1 MTPHPD
7 PLNASGERELGA
19 ARALAPR
26 QWGEGGAQRRVRG
39 VYNPAP
45 MPFASVEEAAELY
58 RRGEFVIIVDDED
71 RENEGDLCIAAEK
84 ISPEAINFMAKHG
97 RGLICLALTE
107 ERCRDL
113 DLPLM
118 VENNTSPYGTAFTVS
133 IEARGRVTTG
143 ISARDR
149 CETVRVAIDPKSR
162 PQDLLRPGHVFPL
175 RARKG
180 GVLKRAGQTEA
191 SVDLASIA
199 GMSPAAVICEIM
211 NEDGTMA
218 RLPDLREFCTRHG
231 LHIITVAD
239 IIHYRMQHEK
249 HVRCLASPR
258 LPTPYGDFRVHAYK
272 SDITG
277 EEHVAL
283 VMGEINEDEPV
294 LVRVHSSCLTG
305 DVFLSKRCDCGDQLD
320 RALELIAEEKKGV
333 VLYLLQEG
341 RGIGLINKL
350 KAYELQDEGH
360 DTIEAN
366 AKLGF
371 APDIRD
377 YGTGSQILRDLG
389 VRKIR
394 LMTNNPAKY
403 VAIEGFGLEIVE
415 RVPLE
420 IAPTKAT
427 QKYLEAKK
435 KKLGHIL
442 ELV

>member
-1 MTPHPD
+1 
-7 PLNASGERELGA
+7 
-19 ARALAPR
+19 
-26 QWGEGGAQRRVRG
+26 
-39 VYNPAP
+39 
-45 MPFASVEEAAELY
+45 MPFATIEEAAELY
-58 RRGEFVIIVDDED
+58 RNGKFVIIVDDED

-84 ISPEAINFMAKHG
+84 VTPESINFMARYG

-143 ISARDR
+143 ISAFDR
-149 CETVRVAIDPKSR
+149 SETVRVAIDPKSR
-162 PQDLLRPGHVFPL
+162 PADLVRPGHVFPL
-175 RARKG
+175 RAKKG

-191 SVDLASIA
+191 SVDLAAIA
-199 GMSPAAVICEIM
+199 GMNPAAVICEIM

-218 RLPDLREFCTRHG
+218 RMPDLRIFAREHG
-231 LHIITVAD
+231 LKIITVAEL
-239 IIHYRMQHEK
+239 IKYRMHNEK
-249 HVRCLASPR
+249 HVRCLASPV
-258 LPTPYGDFRVHAYK
+258 LPTEYGDFRVHAYK

-277 EEHVAL
+277 EEHIAL
-283 VMGEINEDEPV
+283 VMGEIAESDEV

-305 DVFLSKRCDCGDQLD
+305 DVFHSSRCDCGDQLD
-320 RALELIAEEKKGV
+320 RAFALVAKEGKGV
-333 VLYLLQEG
+333 ILYLLQEG

-350 KAYELQDEGH
+350 KAYELQDQGA

-394 LMTNNPAKY
+394 LLTNNPAKY
-403 VAIEGFGLEIVE
+403 VAIEGFGLEIIE

-420 IAPTKAT
+420 IAPSQTT
-427 QKYLEAKK
+427 RKYLEAKK

>member
-1 MTPHPD
+1 
-7 PLNASGERELGA
+7 
-19 ARALAPR
+19 
-26 QWGEGGAQRRVRG
+26 
-39 VYNPAP
+39 
-45 MPFASVEEAAELY
+45 MPFATIEEAAELY

-71 RENEGDLCIAAEK
+71 RENEGDLCLAAEK
-84 ISPEAINFMAKHG
+84 VTPEAINFMARFG

-118 VENNTSPYGTAFTVS
+118 VENNTSNYGTAFTVS

-149 CETVRVAIDPKSR
+149 SETIRVAIDPKTK
-162 PQDLLRPGHVFPL
+162 PADLLRPGHIFPL
-175 RARKG
+175 RAKKG

-199 GMSPAAVICEIM
+199 GMGPAAVICEIM

-218 RLPDLREFCTRHG
+218 RLADLREFAIQHG
-231 LHIITVAD
+231 LKIISVAD
-239 IIHYRMQHEK
+239 IIKYRMQNEK
-249 HVRCLASPR
+249 HVHCLASPR
-258 LPTPYGDFRVHAYK
+258 LPTEHGEFRVYAYE

-277 EEHVAL
+277 EQHVAM
-283 VMGEINEDEPV
+283 VMGDITETDEV

-305 DVFLSKRCDCGDQLD
+305 DVFQSVRCDCGDQLE
-320 RALELIAEEKKGV
+320 AAFTLIAQEKKGV
-333 VLYLLQEG
+333 ILYLLQEG
-341 RGIGLINKL
+341 RGIGLFNKL
-350 KAYELQDEGH
+350 KAYELQDEGA
-360 DTIEAN
+360 DTVDAN
-366 AKLGF
+366 TSLGF
-371 APDIRD
+371 AADIRE
-377 YGTGSQILRDLG
+377 YGTGSQILSDLG
-389 VRKIR
+389 IRKIR
-394 LMTNNPAKY
+394 LLTNNPAKY

-420 IAPTKAT
+420 IAPSNDTR
-427 QKYLEAKK
+427 KYLEAKK

>member
-1 MTPHPD
+1 MT
-7 PLNASGERELGA
+7 
-19 ARALAPR
+19 
-26 QWGEGGAQRRVRG
+26 
-39 VYNPAP
+39 
-45 MPFASVEEAAELY
+45 FATIEEAAELY

-84 ISPEAINFMAKHG
+84 ISPEAVNFMARFG

-107 ERCRDL
+107 ERCDEL

-118 VENNTSPYGTAFTVS
+118 VADNTSNYGTAFTVS

-149 CETVRVAIDPKSR
+149 SETIRTAIDPRTR
-162 PQDLLRPGHVFPL
+162 PSDLLRPGHVFPL

-191 SVDLASIA
+191 SVDLAMIA
-199 GMSPAAVICEIM
+199 GLYPAAVICEIM

-218 RLPDLREFCTRHG
+218 RLPDLQSFARHHG
-231 LHIITVAD
+231 LKIISVAD
-239 IIHYRMQHEK
+239 IIKYRMQHER
-249 HVRCLASPR
+249 HVRVIASPT
-258 LPTPYGDFRVHAYK
+258 LPTPYGEFRIYAYR

-277 EEHVAL
+277 EEHVAM
-283 VMGEINEDEPV
+283 VMGEIGEEDEV

-305 DVFLSKRCDCGDQLD
+305 DIFQSERCDCGDQLH
-320 RALELIAEEKKGV
+320 RALEVIAQEKKGV
-333 VLYLLQEG
+333 LLYLLQEG
-341 RGIGLINKL
+341 RGIGLFNKL
-350 KAYELQDEGH
+350 RAYELQEQGH

-366 AKLGF
+366 EKLGF

-403 VAIEGFGLEIVE
+403 VAIEGYGLKIVE
-415 RVPLE
+415 RMPLE
-420 IAPTKAT
+420 IAPSSRSRA
-427 QKYLEAKK
+427 YLETKK

>member
-1 MTPHPD
+1 
-7 PLNASGERELGA
+7 
-19 ARALAPR
+19 
-26 QWGEGGAQRRVRG
+26 
-39 VYNPAP
+39 
-45 MPFASVEEAAELY
+45 MPFATVQEAADLY
-58 RRGEFVIIVDDED
+58 RRGSFVIIVDDED
-71 RENEGDLCIAAEK
+71 RENEGDLCIAAEAVT
-84 ISPEAINFMAKHG
+84 PETINFMAKWG

-107 ERCRDL
+107 ERCREL

-118 VENNTSPYGTAFTVS
+118 VENNTAPYGTAFTVS

-149 CETVRVAIDPKSR
+149 SETVRVAIDPKTR
-162 PQDLLRPGHVFPL
+162 PADLLRPGHVFPL
-175 RARKG
+175 RAKKG

-199 GMSPAAVICEIM
+199 GMMPAAVICEIM

-218 RLPDLREFCTRHG
+218 RLPDLREFAVKHG
-231 LHIITVAD
+231 LKITSVAD
-239 IIHYRMQHEK
+239 IIKYRMNHER
-249 HVRCLASPR
+249 HVHRVASPR
-258 LPTPYGDFRVHAYK
+258 LPTPYGEFRVHAFVN
-272 SDITG
+272 DITG
-277 EEHVAL
+277 EEHVAM
-283 VMGEINEDEPV
+283 VMGEITEDDAV

-305 DVFLSKRCDCGDQLD
+305 DVFRSNRCDCGDQLS
-320 RALELIAEEKKGV
+320 RAFELIAAEKKGV

-350 KAYELQDEGH
+350 KAYELQEQGH

-377 YGTGSQILRDLG
+377 YGTGSQILRELG

-420 IAPTKAT
+420 IAPSTET
-427 QKYLEAKK
+427 RKYLEAKK

-442 ELV
+442 DLV

>member
-1 MTPHPD
+1 MT
-7 PLNASGERELGA
+7 S
-19 ARALAPR
+19 
-26 QWGEGGAQRRVRG
+26 
-39 VYNPAP
+39 
-45 MPFASVEEAAELY
+45 FATIAEAAELY
-58 RRGEFVIIVDDED
+58 RKGEMVIIVDDED
-71 RENEGDLCIAAEK
+71 RENEGDLCIAADK
-84 ISPEAINFMAKHG
+84 ITPEAINFMARYG
-97 RGLICLALTE
+97 RGLVCLALTE
-107 ERCRDL
+107 ERCREL

-118 VENNTSPYGTAFTVS
+118 VEKNTSNYGTAFTVS

-143 ISARDR
+143 ISAKDR
-149 CETVRVAIDPKSR
+149 SETVRVAIDPKTR
-162 PQDLLRPGHVFPL
+162 PADLLRPGHIFPL
-175 RARKG
+175 RAKKG

-191 SVDLASIA
+191 SVDLAMIA
-199 GMSPAAVICEIM
+199 DMTPAAVICEIM

-218 RLPDLREFCTRHG
+218 RLPDLRTFAVQHG
-231 LHIITVAD
+231 LKIISVAD
-239 IIHYRMQHEK
+239 IIKYRMQTEK
-249 HVRCLASPR
+249 HVTCLASPL
-258 LPTPYGDFRVHAYK
+258 LPTEYGNFRAYAYK
-272 SDITG
+272 SDING

-283 VMGEINEDEPV
+283 VMGDIAETDDV

-305 DVFLSKRCDCGDQLD
+305 DVFHSSRCDCGDQLD
-320 RALELIAEEKKGV
+320 RAFELIAAEKKGV
-333 VLYLLQEG
+333 ILYLLQEG

-350 KAYELQDEGH
+350 KAYELQDQGD

-394 LMTNNPAKY
+394 LLTNNPAKY

-420 IAPTKAT
+420 IAPSSTT
-427 QKYLEAKK
+427 QKYLETKK

>member
-1 MTPHPD
+1 M
-7 PLNASGERELGA
+7 PLAT
-19 ARALAPR
+19 
-26 QWGEGGAQRRVRG
+26 
-39 VYNPAP
+39 
-45 MPFASVEEAAELY
+45 VEEAAELY

-84 ISPEAINFMAKHG
+84 ITPEAINFMARFG

-107 ERCRDL
+107 QRCDEL

-118 VENNTSPYGTAFTVS
+118 VEHNTSSYGTAFTVS
-133 IEARGRVTTG
+133 IEARGKVTTG
-143 ISARDR
+143 ISAADR
-149 CETVRVAIDPKSR
+149 AETVRAAIDPRTR
-162 PQDLLRPGHVFPL
+162 PYDLARPGHIFPL

-191 SVDLASIA
+191 SVDLALIA
-199 GMSPAAVICEIM
+199 RMTPSSVICEIM

-218 RLPDLREFCTRHG
+218 RLNDLRDFALKHG
-231 LHIITVAD
+231 LKIISVAD
-239 IIHYRMQHEK
+239 IIQYRMHTEK
-249 HVRCLASPR
+249 HVHCLASPV
-258 LPTPYGDFRVHAYK
+258 LPTQHGDFRVYAYK
-272 SDITG
+272 SDING

-283 VMGEINEDEPV
+283 VMGEIAPEDDV

-305 DVFLSKRCDCGDQLD
+305 DVFGSSRCDCGDQL
-320 RALELIAEEKKGV
+320 ELAFETIAREGKGV

-350 KAYELQDEGH
+350 KAYELQDQGH

-366 AKLGF
+366 LKLGF
-371 APDIRD
+371 PADIRD

-403 VAIEGFGLEIVE
+403 VAIEGFGLQIVE

-420 IAPTKAT
+420 IAPS
-427 QKYLEAKK
+427 QSSRRYLEAKK

>member
-1 MTPHPD
+1 
-7 PLNASGERELGA
+7 
-19 ARALAPR
+19 
-26 QWGEGGAQRRVRG
+26 
-39 VYNPAP
+39 
-45 MPFASVEEAAELY
+45 MPFATVEEAAELY
-58 RRGEFVIIVDDED
+58 RRGELVIIVDDED

-84 ISPEAINFMAKHG
+84 ITPETVNFMARYG

-107 ERCRDL
+107 ERCKEL

-149 CETVRVAIDPKSR
+149 SETVRAAIDPKTR
-162 PQDLLRPGHVFPL
+162 PADLTRPGHVFPL
-175 RARKG
+175 RAKKG

-191 SVDLASIA
+191 SVDLAQIA
-199 GMSPAAVICEIM
+199 GMTPASVICEIM

-218 RLPDLREFCTRHG
+218 RLGDLREFAIQHG
-231 LHIITVAD
+231 LKIISVAD
-239 IIHYRMQHEK
+239 IIKYRMQNER
-249 HVRCLASPR
+249 HVHCLASPL
-258 LPTPYGDFRVHAYK
+258 LPTEYGDFRAFAYK

-283 VMGEINEDEPV
+283 VMGEIHEDDEV

-305 DVFLSKRCDCGDQLD
+305 DVFHSSRCDCGDQLD
-320 RALELIAEEKKGV
+320 RAFERIAKEGKGV

-341 RGIGLINKL
+341 RGIGLVNKL
-350 KAYELQDEGH
+350 KAYELQDGGD

-394 LMTNNPAKY
+394 LMTNNPAKF

-420 IAPTKAT
+420 IAPSVTT
-427 QKYLEAKK
+427 RKYLEAKK

>member
-1 MTPHPD
+1 
-7 PLNASGERELGA
+7 
-19 ARALAPR
+19 
-26 QWGEGGAQRRVRG
+26 
-39 VYNPAP
+39 
-45 MPFASVEEAAELY
+45 MPFTTVQEAAELY
-58 RRGEFVIIVDDED
+58 RRGELVIIVDDED
-71 RENEGDLCIAAEK
+71 RENEGDLCIAAERVTAE
-84 ISPEAINFMAKHG
+84 SINFMARFG

-107 ERCRDL
+107 ERCAEL
-113 DLPLM
+113 ELPLM
-118 VENNTSPYGTAFTVS
+118 VENNTTNFGTAFTVS

-143 ISARDR
+143 ISAADR
-149 CETVRVAIDPKSR
+149 AETVRVAIDSKTR
-162 PQDLLRPGHVFPL
+162 PYDLARPGHVFPL

-191 SVDLASIA
+191 SIDLATIA
-199 GMSPAAVICEIM
+199 GVMPAAVICEIM

-218 RLPDLREFCTRHG
+218 RLPDLKEFAVRHG
-231 LHIITVAD
+231 LKIISVAD
-239 IIHYRMQHEK
+239 IIKYRMQTEK
-249 HVRCLASPR
+249 HVHCLAAPV
-258 LPTPYGDFRVHAYK
+258 LPTEHGEFRVHAYK

-283 VMGEINEDEPV
+283 VKGEIQESDEV

-305 DVFLSKRCDCGDQLD
+305 DVFHSSRCDCGDQLD
-320 RALELIAEEKKGV
+320 RAFELIAHEGKGV
-333 VLYLLQEG
+333 ILYLLQEG

-350 KAYELQDEGH
+350 RAYELQDQGD

-394 LMTNNPAKY
+394 LLTNNPAKF
-403 VAIEGFGLEIVE
+403 VAIEGFGLEIIE

-420 IAPTKAT
+420 IAPSTTT
-427 QKYLEAKK
+427 QKYLETKK
-435 KKLGHIL
+435 RKLGHIL

>member
-1 MTPHPD
+1 
-7 PLNASGERELGA
+7 
-19 ARALAPR
+19 
-26 QWGEGGAQRRVRG
+26 
-39 VYNPAP
+39 
-45 MPFASVEEAAELY
+45 MPFATVQEAAELY
-58 RRGEFVIIVDDED
+58 RRGELVIIVDDED

-84 ISPEAINFMAKHG
+84 VSPASINFMARFG

-107 ERCRDL
+107 ERCKEL
-113 DLPLM
+113 ELPLM
-118 VENNTSPYGTAFTVS
+118 VEQNTAPYGTAFTVS

-143 ISARDR
+143 ISAHDR
-149 CETVRVAIDPKSR
+149 SETVRVAIDPKTR
-162 PQDLLRPGHVFPL
+162 PADLLRPGHVFPL
-175 RARKG
+175 RAKKG

-191 SVDLASIA
+191 SVDLATIA
-199 GMSPAAVICEIM
+199 GMTPAAVICEIM

-218 RLPDLREFCTRHG
+218 RLADLREFAVKHS
-231 LHIITVAD
+231 LKIISVAD
-239 IIHYRMQHEK
+239 IIKYRMNTEK
-249 HVRCLASPR
+249 HVSCLASPL
-258 LPTPYGDFRVHAYK
+258 LPTDHGDFRVFAYK

-283 VMGEINEDEPV
+283 VMGEIKEGDEI

-305 DVFLSKRCDCGDQLD
+305 DVFHSSRCDCGDQLE
-320 RALELIAEEKKGV
+320 RAFELIAAEKKGV
-333 VLYLLQEG
+333 ILYLLQEG

-350 KAYELQDEGH
+350 KAYELQDQGH

-420 IAPTKAT
+420 IAPSSTT
-427 QKYLEAKK
+427 RKYLEAKK
-435 KKLGHIL
+435 TKLGHIL

>member
-1 MTPHPD
+1 
-7 PLNASGERELGA
+7 
-19 ARALAPR
+19 
-26 QWGEGGAQRRVRG
+26 
-39 VYNPAP
+39 
-45 MPFASVEEAAELY
+45 MPFVSVEEAVELY

-71 RENEGDLCIAAEK
+71 RENEGDLCLAADAVT
-84 ISPEAINFMAKHG
+84 PQAINFMARYG

-107 ERCRDL
+107 DRCREL
-113 DLPLM
+113 ELPLM
-118 VENNTSPYGTAFTVS
+118 VENNTTPYGTAFTVS

-143 ISARDR
+143 ISAHDR

-162 PQDLLRPGHVFPL
+162 PHDLLRPGHVFPL

-191 SVDLASIA
+191 SVDLAGIA
-199 GMSPAAVICEIM
+199 GMTPAAVICEIM

-218 RLPDLREFCTRHG
+218 RLPDLREFAVHHG
-231 LHIITVAD
+231 LKIISVAD
-239 IIHYRMQHEK
+239 IINYRMQTEK
-249 HVRCLASPR
+249 HVHCLAAPVM
-258 LPTPYGDFRVHAYK
+258 PTEYGDFRVHAYR

-283 VMGEINEDEPV
+283 VKGEIHEEDEV

-305 DVFLSKRCDCGDQLD
+305 DVFHSSRCDCGEQLD
-320 RALELIAEEKKGV
+320 RAFDLISKEGKGV
-333 VLYLLQEG
+333 ILYLLQEG

-350 KAYELQDEGH
+350 KAYELQDGGD

-371 APDIRD
+371 APDIRE

-403 VAIEGFGLEIVE
+403 VAIEGFGLKIVE

-420 IAPTKAT
+420 IAPSLTT
-427 QKYLEAKK
+427 RKYLEAKK

>member
-1 MTPHPD
+1 
-7 PLNASGERELGA
+7 
-19 ARALAPR
+19 
-26 QWGEGGAQRRVRG
+26 
-39 VYNPAP
+39 
-45 MPFASVEEAAELY
+45 MPFATVDEAAELY

-71 RENEGDLCIAAEK
+71 RENEGDLCIAAET
-84 ISPEAINFMAKHG
+84 ITPQAINFMARFG
-97 RGLICLALTE
+97 RGLVCLALTE
-107 ERCRDL
+107 ERCNEL

-118 VENNTSPYGTAFTVS
+118 VEHNTSNYGTAFTVS

-143 ISARDR
+143 ISAYDR

-162 PQDLLRPGHVFPL
+162 PADLLRPGHIFPL
-175 RARKG
+175 RAKKG

-191 SVDLASIA
+191 SVDLAAIS
-199 GMSPAAVICEIM
+199 GMMPAAVICEIM

-218 RLPDLREFCTRHG
+218 RLPDLREFAIKHG
-231 LHIITVAD
+231 LKIISVAD
-239 IIHYRMQHEK
+239 LINYRMQHEK
-249 HVRCLASPR
+249 HVRCLAAPR
-258 LPTPYGDFRVHAYK
+258 LPTPYGDFRAHAYK

-283 VMGEINEDEPV
+283 VMGEVGEDDEV

-305 DVFLSKRCDCGDQLD
+305 DVFNSVRCDCGDQLE
-320 RALELIAEEKKGV
+320 RAFELIAKEGKGV

-341 RGIGLINKL
+341 RGIGLLNKL
-350 KAYELQDEGH
+350 KAYELQDQGS

-366 AKLGF
+366 EKLGF
-371 APDIRD
+371 KADIRD

-403 VAIEGFGLEIVE
+403 VAIEGFGLTIVE

-420 IAPTKAT
+420 IAPSKDTR
-427 QKYLEAKK
+427 KYLEAKK

>member
-1 MTPHPD
+1 
-7 PLNASGERELGA
+7 
-19 ARALAPR
+19 
-26 QWGEGGAQRRVRG
+26 
-39 VYNPAP
+39 
-45 MPFASVEEAAELY
+45 MPFTTVQEAAELY

-71 RENEGDLCIAAEK
+71 RENEGDLCIAAERVTA
-84 ISPEAINFMAKHG
+84 ETINFMAKFG

-107 ERCRDL
+107 ERCAEL

-118 VENNTSPYGTAFTVS
+118 VENNTTNFGTAFTVS

-143 ISARDR
+143 ISAADR
-149 CETVRVAIDPKSR
+149 AETVRVAIDAKTR
-162 PQDLLRPGHVFPL
+162 PYDLARPGHVFPL

-191 SVDLASIA
+191 SVDLAVIS
-199 GMSPAAVICEIM
+199 GVMPAAVICEIM

-218 RLPDLREFCTRHG
+218 RLPDLKEFAIHHG
-231 LHIITVAD
+231 LKIISVAD
-239 IIHYRMQHEK
+239 IIKYRMQTEK
-249 HVRCLASPR
+249 HVHCLAAPV
-258 LPTPYGDFRVHAYK
+258 LPTEHGEFRVHAYK

-283 VMGEINEDEPV
+283 VKGEIHENDDV

-305 DVFLSKRCDCGDQLD
+305 DVFHSSRCDCGDQLD
-320 RALELIAEEKKGV
+320 RAFELIAHEGKGV
-333 VLYLLQEG
+333 ILYLLQEG

-350 KAYELQDEGH
+350 RAYELQDQGD

-394 LMTNNPAKY
+394 LMTNNPAKF

-420 IAPTKAT
+420 IAPSTTT
-427 QKYLEAKK
+427 QKYLETKK

>member
-1 MTPHPD
+1 
-7 PLNASGERELGA
+7 
-19 ARALAPR
+19 
-26 QWGEGGAQRRVRG
+26 
-39 VYNPAP
+39 
-45 MPFASVEEAAELY
+45 MPFATVQEAADLY
-58 RRGEFVIIVDDED
+58 RRGAFVIVVDDED
-71 RENEGDLCIAAEK
+71 RENEGDLCIAAEAVT
-84 ISPEAINFMAKHG
+84 PETINFMARWG

-107 ERCRDL
+107 ERCREL

-118 VENNTSPYGTAFTVS
+118 VENNTSNYGTAFTVS

-149 CETVRVAIDPKSR
+149 SETVRVAIDPKTR
-162 PQDLLRPGHVFPL
+162 PADLLRPGHVFPL
-175 RARKG
+175 RAKKG

-191 SVDLASIA
+191 SVDLATIA
-199 GMSPAAVICEIM
+199 GMMPAAVICEIM

-218 RLPDLREFCTRHG
+218 RLPDLREFAIKHG
-231 LHIITVAD
+231 LKITSVAD
-239 IIHYRMQHEK
+239 IIKYRMNHER
-249 HVRCLASPR
+249 HVHRVASPR
-258 LPTPYGDFRVHAYK
+258 LPTPYGEFRVHAFVN
-272 SDITG
+272 DITG
-277 EEHVAL
+277 EEHIAL
-283 VMGEINEDEPV
+283 VMGEIAEDDDV

-305 DVFLSKRCDCGDQLD
+305 DVFQSNRCDCGDQLS
-320 RALELIAEEKKGV
+320 RAFELIAAEKKGV

-350 KAYELQDEGH
+350 KAYELQEQGH

-371 APDIRD
+371 APDIRE

-420 IAPTKAT
+420 IAPSMETR
-427 QKYLEAKK
+427 KYLEAKK

-442 ELV
+442 DLV

>member
-1 MTPHPD
+1 
-7 PLNASGERELGA
+7 
-19 ARALAPR
+19 
-26 QWGEGGAQRRVRG
+26 
-39 VYNPAP
+39 
-45 MPFASVEEAAELY
+45 MPFATVEEAAELY
-58 RRGEFVIIVDDED
+58 RRGSLVIIVDDED

-84 ISPEAINFMAKHG
+84 VTPEAINFMAKFG

-107 ERCRDL
+107 ERCNEL
-113 DLPLM
+113 ELPLM
-118 VENNTSPYGTAFTVS
+118 VENNTTNFGTAFTVS

-143 ISARDR
+143 ISAFDR
-149 CETVRVAIDPKSR
+149 SETVRVAIDPKTR
-162 PQDLLRPGHVFPL
+162 PLDLARPGHVFPL

-191 SVDLASIA
+191 SVDLAVIA
-199 GMSPAAVICEIM
+199 GMNPASVICEIM

-218 RLPDLREFCTRHG
+218 RMPDLREFAVHHG
-231 LHIITVAD
+231 LKIISVAD
-239 IIHYRMQHEK
+239 IIQYRMQTEK
-249 HVRCLASPR
+249 HVHCLASPT
-258 LPTPYGDFRVHAYK
+258 LPTAYGEFRVYAYK

-283 VMGEINEDEPV
+283 VKGEIDENDDV

-305 DVFLSKRCDCGDQLD
+305 DVFHSSRCDCGDQLE
-320 RALELIAEEKKGV
+320 RAFERIEKEGKGV

-341 RGIGLINKL
+341 RGIGLVNKL
-350 KAYELQDEGH
+350 RAYELQDQGA

-403 VAIEGFGLEIVE
+403 VAIEGFGLQIVE

-420 IAPTKAT
+420 IAPSLTT
-427 QKYLEAKK
+427 RKYLEAKK

>member
-1 MTPHPD
+1 MPGQPGLQS
-7 PLNASGERELGA
+7 PLI
-19 ARALAPR
+19 
-26 QWGEGGAQRRVRG
+26 
-39 VYNPAP
+39 
-45 MPFASVEEAAELY
+45 MPFTTIQEAAELY

-71 RENEGDLCIAAEK
+71 RENEGDLCIAAERVTAE
-84 ISPEAINFMAKHG
+84 SVNFMARFG

-107 ERCRDL
+107 ERCNEL

-118 VENNTSPYGTAFTVS
+118 VEHNTATFGTAFTVS

-143 ISARDR
+143 ISAADR
-149 CETVRVAIDPKSR
+149 AETVRVAIDPKTR
-162 PQDLLRPGHVFPL
+162 PHDLARPGHVFPL
-175 RARKG
+175 RGRKG

-191 SVDLASIA
+191 SIDLAAIA
-199 GMSPAAVICEIM
+199 GVMPAAVICEIM

-218 RLPDLREFCTRHG
+218 RLPDLKEFAVRHG
-231 LHIITVAD
+231 LKIISVAD
-239 IIHYRMQHEK
+239 IIKYRMQTEK
-249 HVRCLASPR
+249 HVHCLAAPV
-258 LPTPYGDFRVHAYK
+258 LPTEHGEFRVHAYK

-283 VMGEINEDEPV
+283 VKGEIQEDDEV

-305 DVFLSKRCDCGDQLD
+305 DVFHSTRCDCGDQLE
-320 RALELIAEEKKGV
+320 RAFERIAHEGKGV
-333 VLYLLQEG
+333 ILYLLQEG

-350 KAYELQDEGH
+350 RAYELQDQGA

-389 VRKIR
+389 VRKIK

-403 VAIEGFGLEIVE
+403 VAIEGFGLEIVA

-420 IAPTKAT
+420 IAPSSTT
-427 QKYLEAKK
+427 QKYLETKK